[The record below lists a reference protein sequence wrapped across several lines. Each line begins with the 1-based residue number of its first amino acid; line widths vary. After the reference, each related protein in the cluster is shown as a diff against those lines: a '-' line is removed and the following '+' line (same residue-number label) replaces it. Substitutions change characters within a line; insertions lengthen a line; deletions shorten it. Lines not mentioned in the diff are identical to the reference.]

1 MSTTANLP
9 IILYTTPAFCCGGVG
24 GEASQLRQK
33 YKLHPRILRCSPCG
47 VGGEASQLRQK

>member
-24 GEASQLRQK
+24 GEASQLRQIK
-33 YKLHPRILRCSPCG
+33 VTPPHSAVPSSKMTC
-47 VGGEASQLRQK
+47 